1 MGNLPAVRV
10 FLGVAALILCCAG
23 SAQASSGG
31 YCTELA
37 LSCENGRV
45 YRFCPIAT
53 TDEGEVVT
61 GHLVVSPRRGIHV
74 RLVPMGSGY
83 RYIGRGVY
91 FEGIRREAMLY
102 FNNRTPLACTVVRE

>member
-1 MGNLPAVRV
+1 MGNLPLIRI
-10 FLGVAALILCCAG
+10 FLLAGALILPGLG

-37 LSCENGRV
+37 LSCEDGRV

-53 TDEGEVVT
+53 SDQGEIVT
-61 GHLVVSPRRGIHV
+61 GHLAVGPRRGVYV

-91 FEGIRREAMLY
+91 FEGIRSQAVLY
-102 FNNRTPLACTVVRE
+102 LNKSTPLSCTVVRG